1 MIEAIFEVPGVRGD
15 SIRVSVRGGQ
25 LVVCGHRRPTYPVAS
40 TVEQGM
46 DGMSIDVQSRR
57 HEPTPIVREIRY
69 GPFQRFVKL
78 PDGVKVNFI
87 RSNSDQSLK
96 RTEIRIL
103 MFLRDWPKGCL

>member
-25 LVVCGHRRPTYPVAS
+25 LVVYGTRRPTYPIAGSFV
-40 TVEQGM
+40 QGM
-46 DGMSIDVQSRR
+46 HAMNIDLQSA
-57 HEPTPIVREIRY
+57 PPVREIRY

-87 RSNSDQSLK
+87 RSISV
-96 RTEIRIL
+96 T
-103 MFLRDWPKGCL
+103 CY